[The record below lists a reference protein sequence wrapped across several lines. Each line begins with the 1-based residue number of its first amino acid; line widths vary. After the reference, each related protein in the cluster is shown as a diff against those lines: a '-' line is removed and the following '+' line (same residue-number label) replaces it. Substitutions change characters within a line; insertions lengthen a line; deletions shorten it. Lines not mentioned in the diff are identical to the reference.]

1 MKFFLDENFPRLA
14 IAQVQS
20 IGHTATHALEFFPPG
35 TADEKLFSR
44 AQTDGAVF
52 LTTDRDF
59 FHTIPLAFAH
69 HHGAMV
75 ITLRRPNRADLL
87 RRLAEALAVLEKR
100 NLDNT
105 VWLIT
110 DTRIYS
116 RQKP

>member
-1 MKFFLDENFPRLA
+1 MKFFLDENFPRLGLTQLQGA
-14 IAQVQS
+14 
-20 IGHTATHALEFFPPG
+20 GHNASHALEFFPPG
-35 TADEKLFSR
+35 TADEKLFGW
-44 AQTDGAVF
+44 AQSNQSVF

-59 FHTIPLAFAH
+59 FHTVPLAFAQ

-87 RRLAEALAVLEKR
+87 RRLADALTVLGER